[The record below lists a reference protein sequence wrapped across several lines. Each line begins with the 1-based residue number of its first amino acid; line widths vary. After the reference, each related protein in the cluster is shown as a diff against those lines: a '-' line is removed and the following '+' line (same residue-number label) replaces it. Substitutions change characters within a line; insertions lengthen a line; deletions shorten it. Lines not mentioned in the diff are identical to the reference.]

1 MASDGISLILARSED
16 IHKQLTDFNLRLES
30 AMKEQKQV
38 KPTLEDIY
46 QEFSIFKTDT
56 LQFINSLKV
65 LLLQNSNQ
73 IDNLDNYSRRNCLVF
88 HGVPEVANENVE
100 QAVVNIISTLKIPNW
115 TPEISIIDRCHRLG
129 KHNTVSNNTRP
140 IIVKFTTYNARK
152 NIWNHKKILKGTKIL
167 LTESLSQKRLAL
179 FKEARTVFGVANV
192 WSMDCRIFIKL
203 HDGKIRRI
211 EHKEEFDKLK
221 ESSVQVDRINTRSNS
236 KKQKGG

>member
-1 MASDGISLILARSED
+1 MASDGISLILARSEN

-88 HGVPEVANENVE
+88 HGVPEVANENV
-100 QAVVNIISTLKIPNW
+100 
-115 TPEISIIDRCHRLG
+115 
-129 KHNTVSNNTRP
+129 
-140 IIVKFTTYNARK
+140 
-152 NIWNHKKILKGTKIL
+152 
-167 LTESLSQKRLAL
+167 
-179 FKEARTVFGVANV
+179 
-192 WSMDCRIFIKL
+192 
-203 HDGKIRRI
+203 
-211 EHKEEFDKLK
+211 DKLL
-221 ESSVQVDRINTRSNS
+221 
-236 KKQKGG
+236 